1 MFKRILKVGAV
12 ILLLS
17 PLLLVSSVNF
27 ASATS
32 GDLSKDSIKTCPNG
46 TTYGRHSESN
56 PHWHVALK
64 KSDGGWSASGD
75 AILSDPCPGSSGV
88 SGNVNHA
95 QPTNNSAN
103 SSSRT
108 QPNSTPG
115 AAPNSTQNQDAPQEK
130 SGDTSLAS
138 VKVNGDPIGVSDT
151 MSYEL
156 VGNAISIEATAS
168 NAAAQVKTDDF
179 PAEFPAD
186 TDSLTGN
193 IIVVA
198 ENGEQKSYTLTITKK
213 RDEIKLVVH
222 FAGASNGI
230 YDSSAPQT
238 VTLRTGVSK
247 LYFSTELTPDT
258 AQLAEVYDGETL
270 IENGDTL
277 DYGQH
282 ELKFVVKD
290 QYGNLSDF
298 LIQVNRT
305 SPAMTILSVGVCC
318 LFLLAIVDAIIYF
331 IYLSRTSGNKINN
344 KSHQRQVTIK
354 TASKIGLFPFPYY
367 LKINRMAAQ
376 HHKTNINASPLA
388 KMIKAFM
395 IAWCIVLISAIF
407 LFFTEAKPLGDN
419 EIPASATSSH
429 QTEPQGQ
436 IETRPTTEK
445 QNEESDSQAAKASN
459 EIMAGVSIAEASDAP
474 YNREEYQSG
483 WSVGSDCDL
492 RAQILKATSL
502 VSVTTGSNG
511 CTVTYGSWIDPYSG
525 MTLTG
530 NPYRGDGTENDLDI
544 DHIIPL
550 SYVNA
555 HGGSEWSATQ
565 KKAYGQSLE
574 GYKNG
579 VYVAVSAS
587 ENRKKGDS
595 GPAEYYPSN
604 PDYRCEYATKWRDLA
619 RIYQIS
625 LNAADYAVVEE
636 VLTGCTAE

>member
-1 MFKRILKVGAV
+1 M
-12 ILLLS
+12 
-17 PLLLVSSVNF
+17 LVSSVNF

-75 AILSDPCPGSSGV
+75 AIFSDPCPGSSGV
-88 SGNVNHA
+88 SGNVGYT
-95 QPTNNSAN
+95 QPTSDSAN

-115 AAPNSTQNQDAPQEK
+115 AVSNSTQNQDAPQEK

-151 MSYEL
+151 MSYVL
-156 VGNAISIEATAS
+156 AGNAISIEATAS
-168 NAAAQVKTDDF
+168 SAAAQVKTDNF

-198 ENGEQKSYTLTITKK
+198 ENGKQKSYTLTITKK
-213 RDEIKLVVH
+213 RDDVKLVVH
-222 FAGASNGI
+222 FAGVNNIA
-230 YDSSAPQT
+230 YDSSAPQAI
-238 VTLRTGVSK
+238 TLRSGISR
-247 LYFSTELTPDT
+247 LYFSVELTPDT
-258 AQLAEVYDGETL
+258 AQLIEVYDGETQFK
-270 IENGDTL
+270 NGNAIG
-277 DYGQH
+277 YGQH
-282 ELKFVVKD
+282 ELKFIVED
-290 QYGNLSDF
+290 QYGNRSEF
-298 LIQVNRT
+298 FTQINRT
-305 SPAMTILSVGVCC
+305 SPVVAVLSTFIGC
-318 LFLLAIVDAIIYF
+318 LFLLGLIDATLYF
-331 IYLSRTSGNKINN
+331 IYLSRLNKD
-344 KSHQRQVTIK
+344 KPSSKTRQRHISIK
-354 TASKIGLFPFPYY
+354 TAGKIGVFPFPYY
-367 LKINRMAAQ
+367 SKINKIATRR
-376 HHKTNINASPLA
+376 HKPNKHPLA
-388 KMIKAFM
+388 KLVKSFM
-395 IAWCIVLISAIF
+395 FAWCLVMALAVFLVISEFA
-407 LFFTEAKPLGDN
+407 PLDDGK
-419 EIPASATSSH
+419 IPASATSLTQVEDDSYSGITTP
-429 QTEPQGQ
+429 TETQDPKPNDLAA
-436 IETRPTTEK
+436 EATE
-445 QNEESDSQAAKASN
+445 

-483 WSVGSDCDL
+483 WSVGSGCDL

-525 MTLTG
+525 ITLTG

-555 HGGSEWSATQ
+555 HGGSEWSADQ

-595 GPAEYYPSN
+595 GPAEYYPPN

-619 RIYQIS
+619 RIYQIP
-625 LNAADYAVVEE
+625 LNATDYAVIEE
-636 VLTGCTAE
+636 VLTECAAE